1 MPLTEVP
8 ASGAHNYWALALA
21 ERGEFDEGIAHGQE
35 AIRLAE
41 VADHPFSL
49 VLACWGLAH
58 LYSLRGELNHAVR
71 LLERGLALSRESN
84 LTVLSPRVRG
94 SVGSVYARLERIPEG
109 LSLLHQA
116 LKSMEALGIGGYH
129 SLLVA
134 HVGEVYLLDGRL
146 EEALACGGRALAL
159 TRQRGERGFEAWA
172 LRLLAEVASYR
183 DPPDIQTTEDHYRR
197 AMALA
202 DELGMRPL
210 GAHCHLGLGKL
221 YRRTA
226 DRATAREHMTIA
238 ATMYRT
244 MDMRFW
250 LEQAEGED

>member
-1 MPLTEVP
+1 
-8 ASGAHNYWALALA
+8 
-21 ERGEFDEGIAHGQE
+21 
-35 AIRLAE
+35 
-41 VADHPFSL
+41 
-49 VLACWGLAH
+49 
-58 LYSLRGELNHAVR
+58 
-71 LLERGLALSRESN
+71 
-84 LTVLSPRVRG
+84 
-94 SVGSVYARLERIPEG
+94 
-109 LSLLHQA
+109 
-116 LKSMEALGIGGYH
+116 MEALGIGGYH

-146 EEALACGGRALAL
+146 EDALACGGRALAL